1 MQLRE
6 RRRCLSEMGLVLS
19 QGEQTRENVLSCHD
33 EAGMQRGN

>member
-6 RRRCLSEMGLVLS
+6 RRQSLSEMGLVFS
-19 QGEQTRENVLSCHD
+19 QGEQTHENVLSCYD